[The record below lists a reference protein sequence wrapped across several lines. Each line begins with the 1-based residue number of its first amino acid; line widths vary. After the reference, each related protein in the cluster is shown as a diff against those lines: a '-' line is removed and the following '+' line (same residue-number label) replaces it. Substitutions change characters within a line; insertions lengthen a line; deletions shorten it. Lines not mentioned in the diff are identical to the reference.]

1 MARVL
6 GIYAHPDDESFGF
19 AGTAMKLIDRG
30 GEVGLVT
37 LTRGDKGRWYGR
49 RPLYSWDPA
58 ALAAE
63 RAKEWRGAVR
73 TMGLQ
78 RSWLLRWPDQGVATA
93 PVERITSQLV
103 RVIREFRPDA
113 VITFGPEGAGSE
125 HDDHAATSRHAA
137 RAFRWAADASV
148 RTRAGRTR
156 AGSTRQQRPHAPR
169 WLLYTTAPE
178 GAAGVR
184 GRRPSGFLSPTH
196 VVDISGYVERK
207 IATFENHRTQFK
219 DRPFFLRY
227 MRSRGEREYFHLA
240 VDTRGRPARGLP
252 FLR

>member
-78 RSWLLRWPDQGVATA
+78 RSWLLRWPDQGRPHTA
-93 PVERITSQLV
+93 I
-103 RVIREFRPDA
+103 
-113 VITFGPEGAGSE
+113 
-125 HDDHAATSRHAA
+125 
-137 RAFRWAADASV
+137 
-148 RTRAGRTR
+148 
-156 AGSTRQQRPHAPR
+156 GSTR
-169 WLLYTTAPE
+169 
-178 GAAGVR
+178 
-184 GRRPSGFLSPTH
+184 
-196 VVDISGYVERK
+196 
-207 IATFENHRTQFK
+207 
-219 DRPFFLRY
+219 
-227 MRSRGEREYFHLA
+227 
-240 VDTRGRPARGLP
+240 
-252 FLR
+252 